1 MSYYIY
7 KICCDDCLDYVYVG
21 STKAFRQRKNNHKQ
35 NCNNMKDRKIYNTIR
50 EHGGW
55 DNWRMVI
62 LEDCGEISFT
72 EARIKEE
79 EHRVKLNANLNTFS
93 CYLTKEQKEQYI
105 KENKKEYYKQNK
117 EKILN
122 YQKEKMTCD
131 CGKKFSINHKSRH
144 LNTLFHKKYIS
155 NIIVN
160 EDSESP

>member
-1 MSYYIY
+1 MSYIIY
-7 KICCDDCLDYVYVG
+7 KICCDDLPEFIYVG
-21 STKAFRQRKNNHKQ
+21 STKSFRERKARHKR
-35 NCNNMKDRKIYNTIR
+35 NTLNDSPEKLYNIIR
-50 EHGGW
+50 ENGGW

-62 LEDCGEISFT
+62 LEDIGEVSLT
-72 EARIKEE
+72 QARIKEE